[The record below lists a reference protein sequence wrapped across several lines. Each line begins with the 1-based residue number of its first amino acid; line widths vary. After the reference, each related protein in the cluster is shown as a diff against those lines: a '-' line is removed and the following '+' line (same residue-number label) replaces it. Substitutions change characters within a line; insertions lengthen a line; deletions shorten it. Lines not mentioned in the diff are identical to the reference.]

1 MAGVQKTTHHA
12 TFFNGV
18 VALICASAL
27 SVTLLLWVGAYSQA
41 EFSNFNVVSLLGF
54 AMGMVAFRDIGQEL
68 LDVRVRWK
76 LLARSLLRRWAITF
90 SVVLFSL
97 YVAKVGESMSRLVM
111 LGWLL
116 TTPFVLLP
124 LLLLCRRMAIGLYS
138 APSLRRKAV
147 FVFFDEEAAQLSA
160 TFRDSP
166 ILGITPLG
174 YFDDRDVPRGL
185 NTAGLEKLG
194 EVSKAHEWIQTHRV
208 DMVFIGLRGAH
219 GARAQALL
227 DSLLDSVVSIYF
239 VPDYRPAGLRNVH
252 YAELADMPVLVA
264 YETPFLGLSRICKRA
279 MDMVMSMFL
288 LLLASPVMVLCA
300 IAVRM
305 SSPGPILFHQKRY
318 GAGGVEISVYKFR
331 SMRNDPQ
338 PDAAGVV
345 QQAKRNDPRVTPVG
359 AFLRRTSLDE
369 LPQFFNVLGG
379 SMSIVGPRPH
389 AVQHNELYRRQVRGY
404 MLRHKVKPGITGWAQ
419 VNGARGETSTLDKME
434 RRVELDLHYI
444 RNWSLML
451 DLRIILM
458 TALLVVRDRHAF

>member
-1 MAGVQKTTHHA
+1 M
-12 TFFNGV
+12 
-18 VALICASAL
+18 ICALAL
-27 SVTLLLWVGAYSQA
+27 SITLLLWVGVYRDANFDS
-41 EFSNFNVVSLLGF
+41 FSVVSLLGF
-54 AMGMVAFRDIGQEL
+54 AIGLVAFRNIGEEL
-68 LDVRVRWK
+68 LDVRVHWRSM
-76 LLARSLLRRWAITF
+76 LQSLLRRWAVTF
-90 SVVLFSL
+90 AVVLFSL
-97 YVAKVGESMSRLVM
+97 YLAKAGSTMSRLVM
-111 LGWLL
+111 LGWLIS
-116 TTPFVLLP
+116 TPFVLTP
-124 LLLLCRRMAIGLYS
+124 LLLLCRRMAISLYS
-138 APSLRRKAV
+138 APGLRRKAV
-147 FVFFDEEAAQLSA
+147 FVFFDEEAAQLA
-160 TFRDSP
+160 GTLKDSP

-185 NTAGLEKLG
+185 NTAGLDKLG
-194 EVSKAHEWIQTHRV
+194 EVGKAHEWIMSHRV
-208 DMVFIGLRGAH
+208 DMVFVGLRGAH

-239 VPDYRPAGLRNVH
+239 VPDYRPAGLRHVQ

-279 MDMVMSMFL
+279 MDIVMSLLL
-288 LLLASPVMVLCA
+288 LLLASPIMAMCA
-300 IAVRM
+300 LAVRL
-305 SSPGPILFHQKRY
+305 SSPGPILFRQKRY
-318 GAGGVEISVYKFR
+318 GAGGVDISVYKFR
-331 SMRNDPQ
+331 SMRNDPL
-338 PDAAGVV
+338 PDDGVV
-345 QQAKRNDPRVTPVG
+345 RQAQRNDPRVTAVG

-434 RRVELDLHYI
+434 KRVEYDLYYI